1 MLNKINI
8 FVPDLTLQIFEG
20 DSTKLLSQSEAQP
33 SKMTSISFDRNGHQ
47 VAIGLDEGTVKVLK
61 ITLLFLLYSQY
72 IVRLIL
78 NSFLLLISPD
88 LLYRF

>member
-1 MLNKINI
+1 
-8 FVPDLTLQIFEG
+8 
-20 DSTKLLSQSEAQP
+20 
-33 SKMTSISFDRNGHQ
+33 MTSISFDRNGHQ

-72 IVRLIL
+72 MVRLIF
-78 NSFLLLISPD
+78 NRFLLLISPD